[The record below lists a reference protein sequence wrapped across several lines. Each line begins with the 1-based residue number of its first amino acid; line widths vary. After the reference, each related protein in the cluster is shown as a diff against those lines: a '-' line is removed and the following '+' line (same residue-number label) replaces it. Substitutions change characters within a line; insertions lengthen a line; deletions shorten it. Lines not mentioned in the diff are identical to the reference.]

1 MARGA
6 SKPVEERPT
15 RDTSTLSSA
24 WAEADLIDQCR
35 RGDTEAFSTLVLRYQ
50 DRIYN
55 VIVRMVG
62 RNADAEELTQDTFLK
77 AFEKLHLF
85 RGTSRFYTWVF
96 RIATNQALSYRRRGS
111 KVKFISMHASDDKE
125 RPAVGE
131 TQTAALASRRTPSP
145 EAAAMA
151 QETAQRIDD
160 ALLELDEEF
169 RVVVVLRDIETM
181 DYTQIADV
189 LDVPVGTVKSRLHRG
204 RCMLKE
210 KLIDLLP

>member
-1 MARGA
+1 VARGA

-55 VIVRMVG
+55 VIARMVG
-62 RNADAEELTQDTFLK
+62 RSADAEELTQDTFLK

-111 KVKFISMHASDDKE
+111 KVKFISMHASDDEE

-131 TQTAALASRRTPSP
+131 MQTAALASRRTPSP
-145 EAAAMA
+145 EVAAMA

>member
-6 SKPVEERPT
+6 SKPVEERLT

-55 VIVRMVG
+55 VIARMVG
-62 RNADAEELTQDTFLK
+62 RSADAEELTQDTFLK

-111 KVKFISMHASDDKE
+111 KVKFISMHASDNEE

-151 QETAQRIDD
+151 QETAQRIDQ

-210 KLIDLLP
+210 KLSDLLP